1 MNKQV
6 FKSILASL
14 LLAAIAGGAWAD
26 NHSKF
31 DPNKPL
37 QDPVETE
44 SQEGGAE
51 VEVTGDATMNST
63 DPVEMRAGP
72 FSCDVHID
80 NRTNWYI
87 HRVYIDGSNW
97 GSVGRFGDSIAR
109 DVSVGRTKVYAEAD
123 FTDGSKRYWGPNY
136 FDCTSFATFT
146 WKLR

>member
-1 MNKQV
+1 MYKNV
-6 FKSILASL
+6 FSTILVSTLLVSVASS
-14 LLAAIAGGAWAD
+14 AWAD
-26 NHSKF
+26 EHSKF

-37 QDPVETE
+37 QDPVESK
-44 SQEGGAE
+44 SQEGGVD

-63 DPVEMRAGP
+63 TPVEMRAGP
-72 FSCDVHID
+72 YSCDVHID

-109 DVSVGRTKVYAEAD
+109 NVSIGRTKVYAEAD

-136 FDCTSFATFT
+136 FDCTSYATFT
-146 WKLR
+146 WKLQ